1 MDYRNDEML
10 VVTTEDGRGYF
21 YSPRWIAVTVS
32 RDEHGQTV
40 AAPEEPRRA
49 EPWHVDVFRCEC
61 GQEYAVEHGA
71 RAQTPR
77 CRICEN
83 AQRAAEQRRRRAR
96 SRPLAIACMVC
107 GAPLSA
113 RRSSRKYC
121 SPACRQR
128 AHRKRGVDAEAM

>member
-40 AAPEEPRRA
+40 AAPEDPRRA

-61 GQEYAVEHGA
+61 GQEYVAQHGVRRNMA
-71 RAQTPR
+71 GYLLPALTPR

-83 AQRAAEQRRRRAR
+83 AQRAAEQRH
-96 SRPLAIACMVC
+96 PC
-107 GAPLSA
+107 GSA
-113 RRSSRKYC
+113 
-121 SPACRQR
+121 
-128 AHRKRGVDAEAM
+128 